1 MAKVLVVEDE
11 TNVRKLVSVN
21 LSGRGHQLFEAKD
34 GAQALAELH
43 AHPPALMVLD
53 IKLPDVTGWDLLDK
67 ISKDTTIKGDFPVL
81 VITASIT
88 DAYLDRGRYPP
99 VTEILIKPFS
109 TTELLSAVDRAL
121 KTGQKKESELRNG
134 THSGRR

>member
-1 MAKVLVVEDE
+1 MANVLVVEDE

-34 GAQALAELH
+34 GAQALAQLH

-53 IKLPDVTGWDLLDK
+53 IKLPDFTGWELLDQ
-67 ISKDTTIKGDFPVL
+67 ISQDPSIKENFPVL

-109 TTELLSAVDRAL
+109 TTELLAAVDRAL
-121 KTGQKKESELRNG
+121 KSVQKKKAN
-134 THSGRR
+134 

>member
-11 TNVRKLVSVN
+11 ANVRKLVSVN
-21 LSGRGHQLFEAKD
+21 LSGRGHQLFEAIN
-34 GAQALAELH
+34 GAQALAQLH
-43 AHPPALMVLD
+43 ANPPDLMVLD
-53 IKLPDVTGWDLLDK
+53 IKLPDFTGWELLDK
-67 ISKDTTIKGDFPVL
+67 ISGDPLIKTDFPVL

-109 TTELLSAVDRAL
+109 TSDLLAAVERAL
-121 KTGQKKESELRNG
+121 KSVQKKKAN
-134 THSGRR
+134 

>member
-1 MAKVLVVEDE
+1 MHRQEAKMAKVLVVEDE
-11 TNVRKLVSVN
+11 ANVRKLVSVN

-34 GAQALAELH
+34 GAQALAQLH

-53 IKLPDVTGWDLLDK
+53 IKLPDSTGWELLDQ
-67 ISKDTTIKGDFPVL
+67 IAQDPSIKRNFPVL

-109 TTELLSAVDRAL
+109 TAQLLEAVDRAL
-121 KTGQKKESELRNG
+121 KTVQKKKAN
-134 THSGRR
+134 

>member
-21 LSGRGHQLFEAKD
+21 LSERGHQLLEAQN
-34 GAQALAELH
+34 GAQALAQLH
-43 AHPPALMVLD
+43 AHLPALMVLD
-53 IKLPDVTGWDLLDK
+53 IKLPDFTGWELLDQ
-67 ISKDTTIKGDFPVL
+67 ISKDPSIKEDFPVL

-121 KTGQKKESELRNG
+121 KTEQKKKAN
-134 THSGRR
+134 